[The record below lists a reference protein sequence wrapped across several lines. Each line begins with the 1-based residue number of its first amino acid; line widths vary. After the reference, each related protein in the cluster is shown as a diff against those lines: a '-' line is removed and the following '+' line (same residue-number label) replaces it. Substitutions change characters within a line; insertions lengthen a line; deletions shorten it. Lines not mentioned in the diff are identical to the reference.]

1 MDFKNATLEI
11 TTRIGCSINCKFCPQ
26 DKLIKR
32 YFEQNESGEKSLQNM
47 SFETFKT
54 CIDKVPKEVMID
66 FAGMCE
72 PWLNPECTK
81 MVQYASGKGHEIR
94 IYSTL
99 VGMKEEDI
107 EILNGLNIKSFVL
120 HTPDEAENSHIKI
133 DEQYKNVLRRLMEIR
148 LDSLK
153 AISSHSAIHPAI
165 RNIIS
170 DDWVQDNAE
179 MIDRAGNLE
188 GDEVEH
194 YSIEGSLS
202 CNTCG
207 WRLNHN
213 ILLPDGRVLLCCNDY
228 GIKHVLGN
236 LLYVDYEDLF
246 KGEEYI
252 RVRNAMATGDGDI
265 LCKSCS
271 NANTLE
277 KLTEKYISLAEEKDE
292 IYRESQ
298 IEIKK
303 LNKNIQ
309 KITEAKEWS
318 EKQNRNIEEQLKKNG
333 EEAQKQIKNLMEN
346 GEELQKQIKDL
357 KEWIAQ
363 LEEARDFFKGQMEN
377 FQNEYQKACERS
389 DTLLKEF
396 QTLQSKEAESAEK
409 IKSLEEEIS
418 TTNNQTEEQV
428 EKLEHAE
435 LEAKKWKYKYNRLM
449 SDKAIEKIARKKNL
463 DI

>member
-120 HTPDEAENSHIKI
+120 HTPDEEENAHIKI
-133 DEQYKNVLRRLMEIR
+133 DEQYRNVLRKLMGLQ

-153 AISSHSAIHPAI
+153 AISSHGAIHPAI

-188 GDEVEH
+188 SDEVEH
-194 YSIEGSLS
+194 YSIEGSVS

-228 GIKHVLGN
+228 GMKHVLGN
-236 LLYVDYEDLF
+236 LLYVDYEALF

-252 RVRNAMATGDGDI
+252 RVCNAMVTGDGDI

-298 IEIKK
+298 IEIRK
-303 LNKNIQ
+303 LNKDIQ
-309 KITEAKEWS
+309 KLTEAKEWG
-318 EKQNRNIEEQLKKNG
+318 EKQNRNIEEELKKNG
-333 EEAQKQIKNLMEN
+333 EKA
-346 GEELQKQIKDL
+346 QKQIKDL
-357 KEWIAQ
+357 KEWAAK

-377 FQNEYQKACERS
+377 FQNEYQKACERN

-396 QTLQSKEAESAEK
+396 QTLQSKEAESVEK
-409 IKSLEEEIS
+409 IRSLEEEIS
-418 TTNNQTEEQV
+418 ITNNQTEEQE

-435 LEAKKWKYKYNRLM
+435 MEAKV
-449 SDKAIEKIARKKNL
+449 
-463 DI
+463 